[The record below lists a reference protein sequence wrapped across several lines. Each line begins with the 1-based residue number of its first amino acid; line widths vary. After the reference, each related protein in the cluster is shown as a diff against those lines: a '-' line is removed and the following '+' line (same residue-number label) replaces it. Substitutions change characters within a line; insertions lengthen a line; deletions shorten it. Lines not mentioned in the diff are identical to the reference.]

1 MPQAAK
7 PKPIRLVCGLGN
19 PGAEYAHTRHSAGF
33 ATVDELAAR
42 WGVRYWKE
50 QLGCLVAS
58 YDLRLPDGTTRTVLL
73 AKPQSYMNTSGGPLS
88 KLMRAEHITPAE
100 LLVIHDE
107 VDLPAGEVRA
117 KWGGGLNAHNGLRSI
132 ASKLGTN
139 DFGRIRFG
147 IGRPPGKMSVADWAL
162 RQLKGTFAEEFDVTV
177 TIAADTAEKCVKEG
191 ISFA

>member
-1 MPQAAK
+1 MPTRATA
-7 PKPIRLVCGLGN
+7 PALPRSTSSRL
-19 PGAEYAHTRHSAGF
+19 A
-33 ATVDELAAR
+33 
-42 WGVRYWKE
+42 
-50 QLGCLVAS
+50 VAS

-147 IGRPPGKMSVADWAL
+147 IGRPPGRMDVADFVL
-162 RQLKGTFAEEFDVTV
+162 SVPKKE
-177 TIAADTAEKCVKEG
+177 AADDFAYAVDRAAQATLCLISEGLEKAQQQ
-191 ISFA
+191 FN

>member
-147 IGRPPGKMSVADWAL
+147 IGRPPGKRSVADWAL

-191 ISFA
+191 ISFS